1 MDPEQQN
8 AFRQW
13 LQDSQ
18 RQTARTAEA
27 YLRDVDR
34 FLVWSEATDGQPFS
48 WPPGPSGTRAMGQEL
63 RDYRAYL
70 KGVRQVKPAT
80 VNRKLAALAR
90 WVAWGQETGRLLGPP
105 MEKLPWEK
113 LPVLAPKALEAAQ
126 LNRLLRETRRRGS
139 ARDFAIV
146 QLLAQTG
153 LRVGELAAL
162 TLGDVKLGERSGQVT
177 VRRGKGDRYREVP
190 VNADA
195 RQALRE
201 YLAERPIAKSEALWV
216 SQRGGALTANAIWRI
231 VTKYAQFARVAV
243 SPHGLRHTFCTRLL
257 REQGADLVAVATLA
271 GHSVATTAR
280 YTQPSRA
287 TLAQL
292 TEDLSRSDWG

>member
-1 MDPEQQN
+1 MDQEQQD
-8 AFRQW
+8 AFQQW
-13 LQDSQ
+13 LRESQ
-18 RQTARTAEA
+18 RQNLSTVAV
-27 YLRDVDR
+27 YLRDVR
-34 FLVWSEATDGQPFS
+34 HFHQWSEATSGQSFT
-48 WPPGPSGTRAMGQEL
+48 WPPGPNGTRAMGQEL

-90 WVAWGQETGRLLGPP
+90 WVAWGQESGRLLGPP

-113 LPVLAPKALEAAQ
+113 LPVLAPKALEAAE

-162 TLGDVKLGERSGQVT
+162 ALGDVKLGERSGQVT

-190 VNADA
+190 LNADA
-195 RQALRE
+195 RQALKE
-201 YLAERPIAKSEALWV
+201 YLVERPETGKTALWV
-216 SQRGGALTANAIWRI
+216 SQRGGALTSNAIWRV
-231 VTKYAQFARVAV
+231 VTRYAQFARVAV

-280 YTQPSRA
+280 YTRPSA
-287 TLAQL
+287 VTLAQL
-292 TEDLSRSDWG
+292 TEGLSRGGAE